1 MIEEK
6 SIAPNISVIMAV
18 YNEPLEW
25 ICQSVNSILNQTYS
39 NFEFIIINDN
49 PLNDDTV
56 NLLKSFA
63 KNDDRIILVFNDKN
77 IGLTKSLNKGL
88 KLARGKYIARMDADD
103 ESLPCRFAKQVAY
116 LEKHPNLVLLGGNVK
131 YFGKRA
137 FLHFDDMVKYDN
149 DSIKAEL
156 LMRNC
161 IIHSTVFIRKK
172 VLNENNVTYDENFR
186 QSQDYRLWELLYDCG
201 EFENLNEV
209 LLKYRYSSQ
218 QITSKF
224 KSNQYDL
231 AASVAIHLQKKW
243 LESYG
248 IKATEDEL
256 KNNPFDILFE
266 AKKKIESKNTKKYRV
281 FVQYCYLRG
290 QMKFEYMKLFLK
302 EDWKCFTFYN
312 LFRLFL
318 RIFSK
323 M

>member
-6 SIAPNISVIMAV
+6 TIAPDISVIMAV

-49 PLNDDTV
+49 PLNDDTI

-63 KNDDRIILVFNDKN
+63 KSDSRVVLVFNDKN

-88 KLARGKYIARMDADD
+88 RLAKGKYIARMDADD
-103 ESLPCRFAKQVAY
+103 ESLPCRFAKQFAY
-116 LEKHPNLVLLGGNVK
+116 LEERPNLVLLGGNVE

-137 FLHFDDMVKYDN
+137 FFHVDDMVKYDN

-156 LMRNC
+156 LIRNC
-161 IIHSTVFIRKK
+161 IVHSTVFIRNK
-172 VLNENNVTYDENFR
+172 VLKDNNITYDENFR
-186 QSQDYRLWELLYDCG
+186 QSQDYRLWELLYDYG
-201 EFENLNEV
+201 QFENLNEV

-218 QITSKF
+218 QISSKF
-224 KSNQYDL
+224 KNNQYDL
-231 AASVAIHLQKKW
+231 ASSVAIHLQKKW
-243 LESYG
+243 LENYG
-248 IKATEDEL
+248 IKVTEDEL

-266 AKKKIESKNTKKYRV
+266 AKKKIESKNEKKYRI

-290 QMKFEYMKLFLK
+290 QLKSEYMKIFLR
-302 EDWKCFTFYN
+302 EDWKCFTLYN

-318 RIFSK
+318 RVFSK
-323 M
+323 L